1 MRYSRGASKVARK
14 PPDGKLDASG
24 SPLRVLSGK
33 FHDCFADTGRRE
45 KTVMLLSGDACH
57 RLEPVGEMGSAML
70 QSPFFHG
77 NSYRVCDIQFQM
89 GTAVEVFASAL

>member
-1 MRYSRGASKVARK
+1 
-14 PPDGKLDASG
+14 
-24 SPLRVLSGK
+24 
-33 FHDCFADTGRRE
+33 
-45 KTVMLLSGDACH
+45 MLLSGDACH

-89 GTAVEVFASAL
+89 GTAVDGLCKCFVDILRETCFHFGVVEYKTSIQFRNAFAHRCFSFQLR